1 MPGDKTSV
9 FKSPDPIRI
18 AGQISDILLSPV
30 DKQEKI
36 KSLLKFTVELVNA
49 IGAVFYIQQDAKLLT
64 SHQLLSAKEELSD
77 RDILKECKSN
87 SEFALAEDKAS
98 IVSLLRIPS
107 VQILSCPVPARSSR
121 PGCCL
126 TVLVSLGKNPHEPFL
141 IILQLMVVTLAGLND
156 LIETNST
163 GNEPLS
169 LIELLSAEKQT
180 LNAQSFSLLL
190 REWSNCATLAI
201 GSVGKSGKIR
211 LETISDVV
219 VVDSRTRQSRR
230 FLKVMQECW
239 QQQSPMLW
247 PSKAAD
253 GSNHSLLLKELVQ
266 RSGGQQGAVVP
277 FLYGSGST
285 FLVLLWT
292 DKNDRVER
300 INELNSVVPFLSP
313 ALHAIFSSGLAR
325 NKKIATTGL
334 SEKKRKLLMVLGA
347 LLLSAIFFFP
357 VTFNLHPASRV
368 KPLQVRYVTAR
379 FNGMLKQVFVEPGDR
394 VERGTPLAALDGR
407 EMELELRSLEADS
420 AKALKVRDNYLA
432 MGSVAPA
439 QIALLEARRL
449 QERGRLLYERQ
460 QQLELQSPVAG
471 IVLSGDLKKK
481 VDGPVTRGQ
490 VLFEVSPLKQLV
502 VELSVLDENISYVAE
517 GMNVV
522 VRFDAFPGRVWSTV
536 VERISPK
543 SELRRGA
550 NVFPV
555 TLILENRD
563 RLLQPGMQGRAA
575 IDCGKKN
582 LGWIYFHKPWY
593 ALCRLLSSLF

>member
-1 MPGDKTSV
+1 M
-9 FKSPDPIRI
+9 

-30 DKQEKI
+30 GKQEKI
-36 KSLLKFTVELVNA
+36 NSLLQFTVELVNA
-49 IGAVFYIQQDAKLLT
+49 IGAVFYIQQDANLLT
-64 SHQLLSAKEELSD
+64 SHQLLSVKEELSD
-77 RDILKECKSN
+77 KDIVKECKSN
-87 SEFALAEDKAS
+87 SESALAKDKAS
-98 IVSLLRIPS
+98 IVSLSRIPS

-156 LIETNST
+156 SIETNST

-169 LIELLSAEKQT
+169 LIELLTAENQT
-180 LNAQSFSLLL
+180 LNPQIFYSLL
-190 REWSNCATLAI
+190 REWSNCTTLAF

-211 LETISDVV
+211 LEAISDVV
-219 VVDSRTRQSRR
+219 AVDSRTRQSRR

-239 QQQSPMLW
+239 QQRSPMLW
-247 PSKAAD
+247 PSKVVGVYND
-253 GSNHSLLLKELVQ
+253 SLLLKELVQ
-266 RSGGQQGAVVP
+266 RSGMQQGAVVLFP
-277 FLYGSGST
+277 YGEGST
-285 FLVLLWT
+285 FLVLLWA
-292 DKNDRVER
+292 DKNDRIER
-300 INELNSVVPFLSP
+300 INELNSIISLLSP
-313 ALHAIFSSGLAR
+313 ALHTIFLSGVSR
-325 NKKIATTGL
+325 TKKIATTGF
-334 SEKKRKLLMVLGA
+334 SKKKKKLLMAFGA
-347 LLLSAIFFFP
+347 LLLLVTLLFP
-357 VTFNLHPASRV
+357 VTFNLHPASMV
-368 KPLQVRYVTAR
+368 KPVQVRYVTAR

-394 VERGTPLAALDGR
+394 VERGTSLAVLDGR
-407 EMELELRSLEADS
+407 EMELELRSIEADR

-432 MGSVAPA
+432 TGNVAPA

-471 IVLSGDLKKK
+471 IVLSGDLKKN

-490 VLFEVSPLKQLV
+490 ILFEVSPLEQLV
-502 VELSVLDENISYVAE
+502 VELSVLDEDISYVAE

-522 VRFDAFPGRVWSTV
+522 VRFDAFPGRVWPTA

-555 TLILENRD
+555 TLILENKD